1 MKKSLTIALLLLS
14 CFLKGQEDLR
24 FKNQIK
30 AVEDYFQKDS
40 EIADSLINCIPQ
52 FKEEASFAERAFLFR
67 KISSHLTTSSDL
79 KSAMSYAILA
89 LEMSDSI
96 KQKDLKERNI
106 SSSLFAYANILFDTG
121 EYEKAKS
128 YYTQALE
135 LAKEDDIQQ
144 RAQILSNM
152 GLLEFE
158 SGDLD
163 TAIWMTKQTRGLYL
177 LLPDSAQWVK
187 QTYNLGVL
195 LLNKSSLNEALS
207 IFDSVAISAARL
219 NDLLHQGASLI
230 GMGDVSFLK
239 GEFEKSNYYYKSAL
253 PSFLELDKLEWLI
266 YIYGQLSTNFDTLNE
281 PEKALENYKS
291 LIQWKDSLM
300 TQEKALEL
308 TRLEVE
314 FESEKAEKD
323 LIITKLELENSQA
336 DNIDSKN
343 RANLLVIIILVVIIS
358 ALAVMYA
365 FRQRQKLLQKEAE
378 LSNKMVEEVVA
389 KREVDTLRALL
400 EGQNNE
406 RDRIA
411 QDLHDRL
418 GSMLSTLK
426 LQFNNFCRANLS
438 LMANGDHKKLEKL
451 LNESYQEVRKISHD
465 LHSGVISRF
474 GLVSAIN
481 DLRDS
486 IQESSDLKIE
496 FVHFNMEE
504 RLSLEIEVELF
515 RIIQELLNNVLKHAE
530 ASEVSINLTRN
541 MKNLS
546 IIFEDNG
553 KGFDLNQLNNSGL
566 GIQSVESR
574 VQTLGGELK
583 IDSALNRGSTFIV
596 QLEIRFD
603 D

>member
-24 FKNQIK
+24 FKNHIK

-52 FKEEASFAERAFLFR
+52 FKEEAPFAEQAFLFR

-389 KREVDTLRALL
+389 KREVDTLKALL

-426 LQFNNFCRANLS
+426 LQFNHFCSANLS